1 MTDPTPS
8 HQEVSS
14 TQSSVTVIDEEQG
27 TQEFEASQEDVE
39 QEDGEHEHVR
49 TGRTSNALNWH
60 IAYCFL
66 FTFDQASK
74 YQELEHRFLM
84 DK

>member
-8 HQEVSS
+8 RQEVSS

-27 TQEFEASQEDVE
+27 TQEFEGS
-39 QEDGEHEHVR
+39 QEDGEREHVR
-49 TGRTSNALNWH
+49 TGRASNTINWH